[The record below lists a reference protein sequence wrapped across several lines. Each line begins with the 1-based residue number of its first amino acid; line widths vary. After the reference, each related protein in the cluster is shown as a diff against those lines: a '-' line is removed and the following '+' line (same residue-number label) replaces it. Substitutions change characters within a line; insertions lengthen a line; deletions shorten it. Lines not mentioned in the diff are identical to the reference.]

1 MRLRRKFKEL
11 LKIKEKMNDAIILVE
26 GERDRS
32 ALEKIGFLRSKI
44 LTISGKNPE
53 LVLTDIKRLNL
64 GKMNIKEMKGEKMNI
79 EEMKGEKMNIEEM
92 KGEKMRKEETVII
105 LTDFDRKGKDLERRF
120 FDELIPS
127 IKSVDINCKR
137 KLRWIFGIK
146 TIEEIPAKYF
156 EFVNITKS
164 IGC

>member
-64 GKMNIKEMKGEKMNI
+64 GKMNIK
-79 EEMKGEKMNIEEM
+79 EMKGEKMNIEEM